1 MQKEYLKL
9 EKIEGPL
16 IVLKGVDDVSYDEM
30 ADIKIEG
37 EEHRRAK
44 VVRIQNDRII
54 AQVFEGTSGIST
66 NNVAVSFTGRPL
78 EISLTKDILGRTFNG
93 LGEPIDGSDPIIS
106 ERKYN
111 VNGRPMNPVAR
122 KYPRDYL
129 ETGISAIDT
138 LTTLIRGQKLPI
150 FSSNGLTHNQL
161 AAQIVRQSK
170 LKDSDEKFAIVFAGM
185 GIKHDDYDF
194 FMNAFEESGALS
206 RVVSYI
212 NLADAPIVERI
223 STPRTALTA
232 AEYLAFEE
240 GMHILVVMTDITS
253 YAEALR
259 EISSAREE
267 VPSRKG
273 YPGYLYSDLSTLYE
287 RAGMVKGKNGS
298 ITLIP
303 ILTMPNDD
311 ITHPIP
317 DLTGFITEGQ
327 IVLSRDLFQRNIYPA
342 INILPSLSRLMKDGI
357 GSGHTREDH
366 DQVQSQ
372 LFALYSRVI
381 EVRSLSQII
390 GEDDLTPID
399 KIYMQFGRDFEE
411 HFLSQK
417 FDEARTIESSL
428 DKEMMQQIEKA
439 KEIQSDVKELFEKA
453 YDVLQEANITMG
465 VRQVQD
471 IALSI
476 DKAEHFDITYKSIM
490 GLDVPTVKYEKPVL
504 RPHYSMYMTGEAI
517 DEAIMIFQKIKN
529 LTYRLAETENTVY
542 KLSIEIKKNQKR
554 ANALEKMQIPN
565 LEETVKYI
573 SESLEEKEREDFYR
587 LKKIKKRKA

>member
-1 MQKEYLKL
+1 MQRQYLKL
-9 EKIEGPL
+9 EKIDGPL
-16 IVLKGVDDVSYDEM
+16 IVLKGVDNVSYDEM
-30 ADIKIEG
+30 MEIVIDGKEK
-37 EEHRRAK
+37 RRAK
-44 VVRIQNDRII
+44 VVRIQGDKVI
-54 AQVFEGTSGIST
+54 AQVFEGTTGIST
-66 NNVAVSFTGRPL
+66 QNSAVTFTGTPL
-78 EISLTKDILGRTFNG
+78 EISLSKEILGRTFNG
-93 LGEPIDGSDPIIS
+93 VGEPIDNGDSIIS
-106 ERKYN
+106 DKKYN

-122 KYPRDYL
+122 EYPRDYL
-129 ETGISAIDT
+129 ETGISAIDS

-150 FSSNGLTHNQL
+150 FSSNGLTHNEL
-161 AAQIVRQSK
+161 AAQIVRQAK
-170 LKDSDEKFAIVFAGM
+170 LKNSDEKFAIVFAGM

-194 FMNAFEESGALS
+194 FRTAFEESGASS

-287 RAGMVKGKNGS
+287 RAGMVKGKKGS

-327 IVLSRDLFQRNIYPA
+327 IVLSRDLFQKNIYPP

-357 GSGHTREDH
+357 GAGFTREDH

-390 GEDDLTPID
+390 GEDDLTQID
-399 KIYMQFGRDFEE
+399 KIYMEFGRQFEQR
-411 HFLSQK
+411 FLSQD
-417 FDEARTIESSL
+417 FDESRTIEESL
-428 DKEMMQQIEKA
+428 DIAWDLFKLFPKIELDRLESKYM
-439 KEIQSDVKELFEKA
+439 EK
-453 YDVLQEANITMG
+453 YG
-465 VRQVQD
+465 RW
-471 IALSI
+471 
-476 DKAEHFDITYKSIM
+476 
-490 GLDVPTVKYEKPVL
+490 
-504 RPHYSMYMTGEAI
+504 
-517 DEAIMIFQKIKN
+517 
-529 LTYRLAETENTVY
+529 
-542 KLSIEIKKNQKR
+542 
-554 ANALEKMQIPN
+554 
-565 LEETVKYI
+565 
-573 SESLEEKEREDFYR
+573 
-587 LKKIKKRKA
+587 

>member
-1 MQKEYLKL
+1 MQRQYLKL

-30 ADIKIEG
+30 MDIEIEG
-37 EEHRRAK
+37 KEKRRAK
-44 VVRIQNDRII
+44 VVRIQGDKVI
-54 AQVFEGTSGIST
+54 AQVFEGTTGIST
-66 NNVAVSFTGRPL
+66 QNAAVTFTGTPL
-78 EISLTKDILGRTFNG
+78 EVSLSKEILGRTFNG
-93 LGEPIDGSDPIIS
+93 VGEPIDGADPIITDK
-106 ERKYN
+106 KYN
-111 VNGRPMNPVAR
+111 VNGRPMNPVSR
-122 KYPRDYL
+122 QYPRDYL

-161 AAQIVRQSK
+161 AAQIVRQAK
-170 LKDSDEKFAIVFAGM
+170 LKNSDEKFAIVFAGM

-194 FMNAFEESGALS
+194 FKSAFEESGASS

-212 NLADAPIVERI
+212 NLAYAPIVERI

-287 RAGMVKGKNGS
+287 RAGMIKDKKGS

-327 IVLSRDLFQRNIYPA
+327 IVLSRDLFQKNIYPA

-357 GSGHTREDH
+357 GEGYTRDDH

-381 EVRSLSQII
+381 DVRSLSQII

-399 KIYMQFGRDFEE
+399 RIYMQFGREFEQK
-411 HFLSQK
+411 FLSQR
-417 FDEARTIESSL
+417 FDESRTIEHSL
-428 DKEMMQQIEKA
+428 DIAWDLFKMFPK
-439 KEIQSDVKELFEKA
+439 VELDRLESK
-453 YDVLQEANITMG
+453 Y
-465 VRQVQD
+465 
-471 IALSI
+471 I
-476 DKAEHFDITYKSIM
+476 DKY
-490 GLDVPTVKYEKPVL
+490 G
-504 RPHYSMYMTGEAI
+504 RW
-517 DEAIMIFQKIKN
+517 
-529 LTYRLAETENTVY
+529 
-542 KLSIEIKKNQKR
+542 
-554 ANALEKMQIPN
+554 
-565 LEETVKYI
+565 
-573 SESLEEKEREDFYR
+573 
-587 LKKIKKRKA
+587 